1 MLIYMHSILRLT
13 NRKSRPFLPSIC
25 GPGANL
31 SIERTSSAALHVK
44 QLGETQPHHRNLSMA
59 KETHTW
65 IQASE
70 VIPMFPTMVW
80 KISLT
85 PELRDAIDAKAIAA
99 LEGLRR
105 DLPVLDPGQGWQSE
119 QTLHQREEF
128 QDLISCVT
136 KFAKSILRF
145 LRVGPD
151 AFEITGCC
159 ATVLANGA
167 IHKVHSHPNN
177 FLSGVYYV
185 RIQSGSD
192 TINFHDPRSQTRIIR
207 PPAVELTAKNTDQ
220 VVVRVTNGTLL
231 MFPSYLEHSVDTN
244 MGEEERISISF
255 NIMFTSFTEQ
265 LSKPL
270 W

>member
-1 MLIYMHSILRLT
+1 
-13 NRKSRPFLPSIC
+13 
-25 GPGANL
+25 
-31 SIERTSSAALHVK
+31 
-44 QLGETQPHHRNLSMA
+44 MA
-59 KETHTW
+59 KEIHTW
-65 IQASE
+65 IQTSE
-70 VIPMFPTMVW
+70 VIPMFPTLLW
-80 KISLT
+80 KISLR

-151 AFEITGCC
+151 AFEITGCW

-192 TINFHDPRSQTRIIR
+192 TINFHDPRSQTGVIR
-207 PPAVELTAKNTDQ
+207 PPVVELTAENTDQ